1 MQQLLPLYLS
11 SGDKE
16 SSEDLELSSLL
27 STLFLLYFTIFCVSL
42 SSIVWPNVSFGLV
55 PTKISLL
62 SLFIFLKQILLL
74 TIKQCYY

>member
-27 STLFLLYFTIFCVSL
+27 STLFLLYITISCMSL
-42 SSIVWPNVSFGLV
+42 SSEV
-55 PTKISLL
+55 
-62 SLFIFLKQILLL
+62 
-74 TIKQCYY
+74 